1 MAIDHNRPLPVSE
14 ERREALA
21 QMLHMRPYA
30 GLSRP
35 DKVQLIHIALL
46 EAQVDALNDVR
57 FFLSEAY
64 DIYNA
69 RFR

>member
-1 MAIDHNRPLPVSE
+1 MAVDHKRPFPVAE
-14 ERREALA
+14 ERLAFIAEELFPGQLQTPALRA
-21 QMLHMRPYA
+21 Q
-30 GLSRP
+30 
-35 DKVQLIHIALL
+35 VIQLALM